1 MKTEAKVGAFV
12 IVSLL
17 TIGVTIYFVRT
28 TQSVRGQVP
37 YKTYL
42 RYAGGLASGAAVLF
56 GGIKVGQVTA
66 VQPGL
71 EDPTRIEIAFNVKT
85 GTPINQNSTAR
96 VGSVSLMSSPVL
108 LISTGSND
116 ARRLSAGEAVASQES
131 MGMDELT
138 QRVATVADSANSL
151 VTELRGEI
159 PALTG
164 EARKFIA
171 NLNEI
176 SGARN
181 RERIEE
187 ILTQLRGEVPALTG
201 EARKFIAN
209 LNEISGARNRERIEE
224 ILTQLR
230 GEVPALTGEARKFIA
245 NLNEISGARNRERI
259 EKILAEVNTLL
270 NRESPKI
277 AQITE
282 RISLLAQ
289 NADSVVVSA
298 GPVIQNLDRTVT
310 NANKTIDAIGGPLTK
325 ELAELECAI
334 QEARALLAN
343 LQNLVQA
350 NEGDISETMQNLRSA
365 SENARALSEL
375 LRQRPWNLLLP
386 QQPPDR
392 KVPK

>member
-17 TIGVTIYFVRT
+17 TLGVTTYFVRT

-42 RYAGGLASGAAVLF
+42 RYAGGLAPGAAVLF

-85 GTPINQNSTAR
+85 DTPINQNSTAR

-116 ARRLSAGEAVASQES
+116 ARRLIAGEAVASQES

-151 VTELRGEI
+151 VTELRGEV

-176 SGARN
+176 SGPRN

-187 ILTQLRGEVPALTG
+187 ILTQLHGEVPALTG

-209 LNEISGARNRERIEE
+209 LNEISGARN
-224 ILTQLR
+224 Q
-230 GEVPALTGEARKFIA
+230 
-245 NLNEISGARNRERI
+245 ERI

-289 NADSVVVSA
+289 HADSVVVSA
-298 GPVIQNLDRTVT
+298 GPVVQNLDRTVT

-325 ELAELECAI
+325 ELAELACAI

-343 LQNLVQA
+343 MQNLVQA

>member
-17 TIGVTIYFVRT
+17 TLGVATYFVRT
-28 TQSVRGQVP
+28 TQSVQGQVP

-42 RYAGGLASGAAVLF
+42 RYAGGLAPGAAALF
-56 GGIKVGQVTA
+56 GGIKIGQVTA
-66 VQPGL
+66 VRPAL

-116 ARRLSAGEAVASQES
+116 ARRLSAGEVVASQES

-151 VTELRGEI
+151 VTELRGEV

-176 SGARN
+176 SGPRN

-187 ILTQLRGEVPALTG
+187 ILTQLHGEVPALTG

-209 LNEISGARNRERIEE
+209 LNEISGPRNRERIE
-224 ILTQLR
+224 Q
-230 GEVPALTGEARKFIA
+230 
-245 NLNEISGARNRERI
+245 
-259 EKILAEVNTLL
+259 ILAEVNTLL

-289 NADSVVVSA
+289 HADSVVVSA
-298 GPVIQNLDRTVT
+298 GPVVQNLDRTVT

-343 LQNLVQA
+343 MQNLVQA

>member
-1 MKTEAKVGAFV
+1 MRRSNSWPISIHGSASSSTVNRTPSPERPPRHLSPLSRKRANMKTEAKVGAFV

-17 TIGVTIYFVRT
+17 TLGVTTYFVRT
-28 TQSVRGQVP
+28 TQSVRGQVH

-42 RYAGGLASGAAVLF
+42 RYAGGLAPGAAVLF
-56 GGIKVGQVTA
+56 GGIKAGQVTA
-66 VQPGL
+66 VRPAP

-96 VGSVSLMSSPVL
+96 VGSVSLMSSPVR

-116 ARRLSAGEAVASQES
+116 ARRLSVGEVVASQES

-151 VTELRGEI
+151 VTELRGE
-159 PALTG
+159 
-164 EARKFIA
+164 
-171 NLNEI
+171 
-176 SGARN
+176 
-181 RERIEE
+181 
-187 ILTQLRGEVPALTG
+187 VPALTG

-209 LNEISGARNRERIEE
+209 LNEISGPRNRERIE
-224 ILTQLR
+224 Q
-230 GEVPALTGEARKFIA
+230 
-245 NLNEISGARNRERI
+245 
-259 EKILAEVNTLL
+259 ILAEVNTLL

-289 NADSVVVSA
+289 HADSVVVSA
-298 GPVIQNLDRTVT
+298 GPVVQNLDRTVT

-343 LQNLVQA
+343 MHNLVQA